1 MIPLLV
7 TGLLGS
13 LHCVGMC
20 GGFALALGRP
30 GRPAWSQIAVQALFL
45 LGKASTYVLLG
56 GLVGLAGAA
65 LVRAPGFAAAQTVL
79 AIVAGILMV
88 LFGLQIL
95 GVLKELPLG
104 SLFGPE
110 SLYGRAIA
118 AVMRARHPAAPFVF
132 GILTGFLPCPLVYAF
147 LAEALGTGSILGAM
161 GVMGLLG
168 LCTVPALALVALTGA
183 VAAPHLRAWL
193 IRVAGVV
200 VIVLGVITFL
210 RGAALDAV
218 HLLH

>member
-13 LHCVGMC
+13 FHCVGMC

-30 GRPAWSQIAVQALFL
+30 GRPPWRQVLVQVLFL
-45 LGKASTYVLLG
+45 FGKASTYVLLG

-65 LVRAPGFAAAQTVL
+65 LVRAPGFTAAQTVL

-110 SLYGRAIA
+110 SFYGRAVA
-118 AVMRARHPAAPFVF
+118 AVTRARHPAAPFVF
-132 GILTGFLPCPLVYAF
+132 GVLTGFLPCPLVYAF

-161 GVMGLLG
+161 GVMALLG
-168 LCTVPALALVALTGA
+168 LCTVPALALVAFTGA
-183 VAAPHLRAWL
+183 VAAPHLRSWL

-210 RGAALDAV
+210 RGAFPDLM

>member
-30 GRPAWSQIAVQALFL
+30 GRPAWSQVGVQALFL

-56 GLVGLAGAA
+56 GLAGLLGAA
-65 LVRAPGFAAAQTVL
+65 LVRAPGFTAAQTVL
-79 AIVAGILMV
+79 AVVSGALMV

-95 GVLKELPLG
+95 GVLKDLPLG
-104 SLFGPE
+104 SLFGPD
-110 SLYGRAIA
+110 SLYGRAVA
-118 AVMRARHPAAPFVF
+118 AVTKARHPAAPFVF
-132 GILTGFLPCPLVYAF
+132 GILVGLLPCPLVYAF
-147 LAEALGTGSILGAM
+147 LAQALGTGSLVGAM

-168 LCTVPALALVALTGA
+168 LCTVPALALVAFTGA
-183 VAAPHLRAWL
+183 VAAPHLRSRL

-200 VIVLGVITFL
+200 VVLLGVVTFL
-210 RGAALDAV
+210 RGAWPEAMHV
-218 HLLH
+218 LH